1 MMMEKEN
8 REDREVV
15 GLRPV
20 IAGYLLHWR
29 LILCVG
35 LFSFVPAV
43 LYLVL
48 YPRTYKT
55 MARVQI
61 QDNTNPMMSSGANL
75 AIGEAAGLMRSFG
88 LEGLASGGSIII
100 EDEIAAFTSNTL
112 LGRMIYELGLYIDYR
127 NPFSLYRLY
136 EDKPLV
142 VTCDSQSIAC
152 LENIIEFDVSVK
164 KDGVKIT
171 TEIDNEDYK
180 ETFRFV
186 SLPATV
192 RLKEGDFTF
201 DHTGVGRSAPHY
213 RLRVT
218 VNPLPGAADKLMED
232 LLIEELS
239 KTSNVI
245 EFTTTDYKR
254 QRSKD
259 IFNTLIKWY
268 NRQEN
273 DYIRELG
280 DHSLVFLNERIG
292 GITAELAEVER
303 SIETYKVKNRIMD
316 IQMDGQ
322 YYTDY
327 MKELQIKIIEA
338 ESRTNLVRLLDEF
351 VKDSANRYK
360 LAPTLITSS
369 VVGQQIDISPLMSY
383 NQALLERERL
393 IKNAG
398 IDNPMVTTLN
408 VQIERLRENVY
419 QMIDNAY
426 RSTRMLIDD
435 LQAKEKAMTNR
446 MGEVPIQERMY
457 VNFVRQQE
465 ILQGV
470 YLILLQ
476 KREEVLLSMDK
487 PGDKAKIMDAAF
499 TYPKPVAPRKL
510 FAAIGMV
517 VFTLFV
523 STGWLYCKKQWHAF
537 SDELHRLR
545 LKE

>member
-1 MMMEKEN
+1 MKEK
-8 REDREVV
+8 EDREVV

-29 LILCVG
+29 LILWVG
-35 LFSFVPAV
+35 LFSLVLAI

-48 YPRTYKT
+48 YPRTYET

-112 LGRMIYELGLYIDYR
+112 LGRMIYELGIYIDYR
-127 NPFSLYRLY
+127 KPFSLYRLY

-142 VTCDSQSIAC
+142 VTCDSLSIAC
-152 LENIIEFDVSVK
+152 LENIIEFEVSVS

-171 TEIDNEDYK
+171 AEIENEDYK
-180 ETFRFV
+180 ETFRFA

-192 RLKEGDFTF
+192 RLKEGDFAF

-280 DHSLVFLNERIG
+280 NHSLVFLNERIS
-292 GITAELAEVER
+292 GITAELAEVES
-303 SIETYKVKNRIMD
+303 SIEAYKVKNRIMD
-316 IQMDGQ
+316 IQIDGQ

-369 VVGQQIDISPLMSY
+369 VVGQQIDVSPLMSY
-383 NQALLERERL
+383 NQALLERARL
-393 IKNAG
+393 IKNSG

-408 VQIERLRENVY
+408 VQIEKLRENVY

-426 RSTRMLIDD
+426 RSTRLLIDD
-435 LQAKEKAMTNR
+435 LKAKEKAMHNR
-446 MGEVPIQERMY
+446 MGEVPVQERMY

-470 YLILLQ
+470 YLLLLQ

-517 VFTLFV
+517 VFTLIV
-523 STGWLYCKKQWHAF
+523 SAGWLYCKKQWHAF
-537 SDELHRLR
+537 SEELHRLR
-545 LKE
+545 LEE